1 MKAIMFLSVMLMM
14 MSHPMMMLMSI
25 MLLTFFLSLMFYF
38 SFQLAIISLIMIL
51 LILGGMLIVFMYMIS
66 LCPNKK
72 INFNKNSIIMSFLIL
87 MTSNFCILMKFE
99 ISNFIKMYS
108 NNSMNLLLLMMMYLI
123 VSLMVVM
130 KISNSKQSPVKMN

>member
-1 MKAIMFLSVMLMM
+1 MKMIMFMSVTLMM

-25 MLLTFFLSLMFYF
+25 MLLTLFLSMTFYYC
-38 SFQLAIISLIMIL
+38 SQLAIVSMIMIL
-51 LILGGMLIVFMYMIS
+51 LILGGMLVIFMYMIS

-72 INFNKNSIIMSFLIL
+72 INFNKNSIIMGLIIL
-87 MTSNFCILMKFE
+87 MTSKNFFLMKFE

-123 VSLMVVM
+123 ISLTVVM
-130 KISNSKQSPVKMN
+130 KISNSNQMPVKMN